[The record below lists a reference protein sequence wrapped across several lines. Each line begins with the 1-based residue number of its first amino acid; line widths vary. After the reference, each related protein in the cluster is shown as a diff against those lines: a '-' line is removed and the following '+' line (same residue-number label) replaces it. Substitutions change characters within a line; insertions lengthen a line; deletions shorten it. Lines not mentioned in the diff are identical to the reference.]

1 MCKKLFFL
9 LTLFILEGTAL
20 MRAQDFVIT
29 DAAVESAFP
38 IISPEANSTIVVERT
53 EEEVVHAIAQAVAND
68 LHAVTGKRVT
78 VRNICTDGCYPILA
92 GTLGQSEIIDQLA
105 GEGKIDTLSVK
116 GKWEAYGLCVVD
128 NPMEGVEKALVAYGC
143 QARAT
148 AYALLEISRKAGVSP
163 WIWWADVAP
172 AKKKELWASGSLL
185 MDDPSVKFRGI
196 FINDEDF
203 GLKPWAAK
211 KMDSDKKNIGPK
223 TYAQVMELL
232 LRLRA
237 NTLWPAMHACSAA
250 FWYYKDNLP
259 VAKRYDIYLGSS
271 HCEQML
277 RDNEWEWNRYGGHY
291 NDDWNWKTNRAM
303 VQRYWAERV
312 GESRGYK
319 GIYTLGMRGVHD
331 TAMNGYGST
340 TDRVAALTEII
351 AWQRQLLQ
359 DSIGDPTTIPQ
370 LFIPYKEVLS
380 CYNAGLK
387 VPDDVILM
395 WVDDNHG
402 YIRQLPNAT
411 EQRRSG
417 GNAIYYHLS
426 YWGTPESYLWL
437 SSISPSLCAFE
448 LCKAYSQGVRS
459 QWIINVGDIKPAEM
473 ELEFC
478 MDLAWDVEAWGPEK
492 AHEYTRYW
500 AAKTFGQEFADEYA
514 TIKRAYYRL
523 AAAGKPE
530 HVNMIPYTIEGMDA
544 RIAEYEECVKKSDA
558 LKARIPASLQ
568 DAYYQLMEYP
578 LKAAFEQNRKIF
590 RAYQSLELAKAGQ
603 KDKALEYASEARMS
617 YRNIKDLTEYYNKTM
632 AAGKWDGMMSYHP
645 QDRPQFFMPDAATPT
660 HINNVVSE
668 VKKENRYYV
677 SGGAFSSASSTVK
690 IIEGLG
696 VTDSVAVIWPLQ
708 LRTYTNALQAP
719 YATYDVPVKAGK
731 NMIEIQCLPTFP
743 VNTSYD
749 LRVGVRI
756 GAAAMTTHS
765 IKTKAMEGTWNQTVS
780 QGYAAA
786 KVDYNSTTDKT
797 IKVRVAL
804 IDPGVAISRIVCR
817 PESDEVSDL
826 TCEMIVNYDF
836 EIGSDGKT
844 NTEGTIRG
852 IPYGWQSKGTL
863 NGNSYGI
870 NQDAI
875 RYHGR
880 NVCWIS
886 SSPMPSDYSLYQTI
900 EAGKLEAGAY
910 KVSCLLWV
918 EKEKLANCR
927 LFANNSVQYYG
938 KESDYTNLLTNGET
952 NTFAGY
958 EGLSNSNMTVRPME
972 VYVNLNEG
980 EALTFGIKSSNK
992 NNDGTA
998 STNDKVGWF
1007 KVDFF
1012 QLEKVE
1018 GIPTTAT
1025 EDLTLTRQVLTNYD
1039 FEQYATGSTVYEN
1052 TSGTTRR
1059 GVPYGWKI
1067 NTTFPGTSY
1076 GINNDAGNPHGTN
1089 VCWFLPKDGFMPNGF
1104 ELYQTVA
1111 AGKLEAGRYLIQCRL
1126 WVEDDF
1132 LSNTRL
1138 FANNSVQYYGMP
1150 MDYGKNVDATENATF
1165 ASYIGGAEGN
1175 YTMQDMYLYVDIAEG
1190 ESLRLG
1196 IRSGNLDKDGRP
1208 NSQHKNG
1215 WFKVD
1220 YFRIHKADSPDA
1232 IEMLPADTPHPAVF
1246 NLQGLRIDTRTK
1258 KLPAGIYIQNGRKF
1272 FTK

>member
-1 MCKKLFFL
+1 MFKTKFFL
-9 LTLFILEGTAL
+9 FLLAFLQSTFF
-20 MRAQDFVIT
+20 MCAQEFTISDVT
-29 DAAVESAFP
+29 SDGAFP
-38 IISPEANSTIVVERT
+38 IVSDGTTAAIIVERG
-53 EEEVVHAIAQAVAND
+53 EEEVVHAMAQALADD
-68 LHAVTGKRVT
+68 LKAVTGKKIV
-78 VRNICTDGCYPILA
+78 VRNIYTEGICPILA
-92 GTLGQSEIIDQLA
+92 GTLGQSAIIDKLA
-105 GEGKIDTLSVK
+105 ADGKIDTLSVK
-116 GKWEAYGLCVVD
+116 GKWEAFALSVVEK
-128 NPMEGVEKALVAYGC
+128 PMEGVERALVAYGGH
-143 QARAT
+143 ARAT

-172 AKKKELWASGSLL
+172 AKKEELWASGSLL
-185 MDDPSVKFRGI
+185 MGEPSVKFRGI
-196 FINDEDF
+196 FLNDEDF
-203 GLKPWAAK
+203 GLKPWASK
-211 KMDSDKKNIGPK
+211 KMDTDKKNIGPK
-223 TYAQVMELL
+223 TYAQIMELL

-312 GESRGYK
+312 GESRGFK

-331 TAMNGYGST
+331 TAMNGYSST
-340 TDRVAALTEII
+340 SDRVAALTEII

-387 VPDDVILM
+387 IPDDVMLM

-411 EQRRSG
+411 EQRRGG

-448 LCKAYSQGVRS
+448 LCKAYSQGVKS
-459 QWIINVGDIKPAEM
+459 QWIINVGDIKPAEL

-492 AHEYTRYW
+492 AHDYVRHW
-500 AAKTFGQEFADEYA
+500 AARTFGEEFADDFA
-514 TIKRAYYRL
+514 DIKKAYYHL

-530 HVNMIPYTIEGMDA
+530 HIHMIPFTTEEMDA
-544 RIAEYEECVKKSDA
+544 RIAQYEELEKKSDA
-558 LKARIPASLQ
+558 LKSRIPATLQ
-568 DAYYQLMEYP
+568 DAYFQLMEYP
-578 LKAAFEQNRKIF
+578 LKAASQQNRKIF
-590 RAYQSLELAKAGQ
+590 RASQSLQLADAGQ
-603 KDKALEYASEARMS
+603 QEPALEYASQARMA

-632 AAGKWDGMMSYHP
+632 AGGKWDGMMSYHP
-645 QDRPQFFMPDAATPT
+645 QNHSQFYMPDAASPT
-660 HINNVVSE
+660 GISTVRSE
-668 VKKENRYYV
+668 IKKSGRIYVK
-677 SGGAFSSASSTVK
+677 GADFTSASAAVK
-690 IIEGLG
+690 VIGGLG
-696 VTDSVAVIWPLQ
+696 LSDSVAVIWPLQ
-708 LRTYTNALQAP
+708 LRTYSNALQAP
-719 YATYDVPVKAGK
+719 YAMYNVPVKAGK

-749 LRVGVRI
+749 LRIGVRI
-756 GAAAMTTHS
+756 GSAAMTTHS
-765 IKTKAMEGTWNQTVS
+765 IKTKAMEGTWNQTVA
-780 QGYAAA
+780 QGFSAA
-786 KVDYNSTTDKT
+786 KIDYNSTTDKT

-804 IDPGVAISRIVCR
+804 LDPGVAISRIVCT
-817 PESDEVSDL
+817 PETEEVSEL
-826 TCEMIVNYDF
+826 TLEHISNYDF
-836 EIGSDGKT
+836 EIGSDGKV
-844 NTEGTIRG
+844 NAEGTVRG
-852 IPYGWQSKGTL
+852 IPYGWKSKGTL

-875 RYHGR
+875 KYHGK

-886 SSPMPSDYSLYQTI
+886 SSPMPSDYALYQTI
-900 EAGKLEAGAY
+900 EAGKLEAGIY
-910 KVSCLLWV
+910 RVSCLLWV

-927 LFANNSVQYYG
+927 LFANSNVQYYG
-938 KESDYTNLLTNGET
+938 KESDYTNLLTKGET
-952 NTFAGY
+952 NTYAGY

-972 VYVNLNEG
+972 VYVNLSEG
-980 EALTFGIKSSNK
+980 EALSFGIKSSNR
-992 NNDGTA
+992 NNDGTSSA
-998 STNDKVGWF
+998 NDKVGWF

-1018 GIPTTAT
+1018 AIPEEPK
-1025 EDLTLTRQVLTNYD
+1025 EDLTLTEQVLTNYD
-1039 FEQYATGSTVYEN
+1039 FEQYAVGTNVYEN
-1052 TSGTTRR
+1052 TAGTTRR

-1076 GINNDAGNPHGTN
+1076 GINKDATNPHGTN
-1089 VCWFLPKDGFMPNGF
+1089 ICWFLPKDGFMPNGF
-1104 ELYQTVA
+1104 ELYQTIA

-1126 WVEDDF
+1126 WVGEDF

-1138 FANNSVQYYGMP
+1138 FANNAVQYYGMP
-1150 MDYGKNVDATENATF
+1150 MDYDKNIDADETATF
-1165 ASYIGGAEGN
+1165 ASYIGGTEEN
-1175 YTMQDMYLYVDIAEG
+1175 YIMQDMYVYVDVAEG
-1190 ESLRLG
+1190 EALRLG
-1196 IRSGNLDKDGRP
+1196 IRSGNLDKNGRP
-1208 NSQHKNG
+1208 NSEHKNG

-1220 YFRIHKADSPDA
+1220 FFRINKVASSDA
-1232 IEMLPADTPHPAVF
+1232 LISVPSNVSGQDAY
-1246 NLQGLRIDTRTK
+1246 NLQGMRVYDRK
-1258 KLPAGIYIQNGRKF
+1258 GALPRGIYIRDGKKIF
-1272 FTK
+1272 VK